1 MKHSVFVRFMR
12 VFMFFFFGHNV
23 DELLTVCIKKN
34 VFNMLLKTLWGMLK
48 TC

>member
-1 MKHSVFVRFMR
+1 MKSSVFVPSMR
-12 VFMFFFFGHNV
+12 VFMFFLFGHNV
-23 DELLTVCIKKN
+23 DGLLTVCIKKN